1 MRVSIEVDMADIL
14 DEMGTEQIRQIADA
28 AGLFDEDD
36 GPPDPDLGAM
46 YLELR
51 RGVIGQATR
60 DYIHAK
66 SGRIL

>member
-1 MRVSIEVDMADIL
+1 MKVSIEVDMADIL
-14 DEMGTEQIRQIADA
+14 DEMDTGQIRQIADA

-36 GPPDPDLGAM
+36 DHTDPDLEAM

-66 SGRIL
+66 IGRII